1 MNNGNGVALHEE
13 GNGLQVWAVANQK
26 GGVGKTTTSVAL
38 AGLVAQRGQRVLL
51 VDLDPHGSLTAWFRM
66 NPDALSVSVFSL
78 FEQSVGLTQAF
89 VGQVICSSP
98 FPNLYLLP
106 ASAALATLERRA
118 IGKDGQGLVL
128 SRALAQVADDFD
140 LVIIDC
146 PPQLG
151 VLMINALAACQQLII
166 PVQTEYLAIRGLD
179 RMLST
184 LAMVRRSRRNVL
196 PYLIVPTMY
205 DRRTQASVS
214 SLRVLRNDY
223 GEHLWPGKIPVDT
236 RFRDASKAGMPP
248 HLYAPQSHGIQAYSS
263 LLGHAFL
270 RNLASPAT
278 IA

>member
-1 MNNGNGVALHEE
+1 M
-13 GNGLQVWAVANQK
+13 QVWTVANQK

-51 VDLDPHGSLTAWFRM
+51 VDLDPHGSLTVWFRL
-66 NPDALSVSVFSL
+66 NPDALSNSVFSL
-78 FEQSVGLTQAF
+78 FEHTGALTQEF
-89 VGQVICSSP
+89 VGQIICSTRFS
-98 FPNLYLLP
+98 NLYLLP
-106 ASAALATLERRA
+106 SSAALATLERRA
-118 IGKDGQGLVL
+118 IGKDGQGLVIG
-128 SRALAQVADDFD
+128 RALAQVADDFD

-184 LAMVRRSRRNVL
+184 LAMVGRSRRNAL
-196 PYLIVPTMY
+196 PYLIVPTLY

-214 SLRVLRNDY
+214 SLRVLRNEY
-223 GEHLWPGKIPVDT
+223 SEHLWPGKIPVDT

-248 HLYAPQSHGIQAYSS
+248 HLYAARSHGVQAYIS

-270 RNLASPAT
+270 RNLHSSAT
-278 IA
+278 VV